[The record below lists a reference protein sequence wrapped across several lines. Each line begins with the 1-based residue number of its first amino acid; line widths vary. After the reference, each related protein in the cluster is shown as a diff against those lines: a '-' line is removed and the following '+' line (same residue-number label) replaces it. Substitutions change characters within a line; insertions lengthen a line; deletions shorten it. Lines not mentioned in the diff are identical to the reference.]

1 MHSFDVCLHY
11 LRAHQIDEVNIPIFL
26 QLPLLCYPSHRHR
39 HRLSPLSH
47 SATRLHNSQ
56 CVLFV
61 VHFSL
66 KSHAQ
71 TCVLISSI
79 ALRAYKFQKNMCV
92 FAFDREKK
100 KRREKNGKKNT
111 DKTFRMRKWTIFFF
125 GVSVCSKV
133 RCEYVF
139 LPIVGDWLSLP
150 LSLYVCLNGLL
161 FFCVCSLARSFFIK
175 LFRTIYTHLHRPL
188 STGSLDDESR
198 RHRKIRTNRI
208 LHFAPGRSSWSQ
220 SLKLIKRVEIM
231 HGVVCVACAHC
242 IDETAKV
249 SGDQVSIRCCVH
261 HTAIRAMASA
271 RERATTTPTKSHAKI
286 HMSAKSSP
294 LLTEVNAIQ
303 CDAVTAWPAPP
314 QTGCTT
320 FKYTLA
326 ASERALA
333 CFIRVSMCVCVV
345 LYFVSLWMPD
355 AFRMCLSSVP
365 VGIIT
370 TNNNRTSCSVLEMN
384 PQPHSGRSVCMRMT
398 LSIFFLLSH
407 RRSSSSLSLPLCHLS
422 IRSSRDSICHRVRSH
437 SCTIFQMFR
446 IQDEEDWK
454 WKKKSN

>member
-11 LRAHQIDEVNIPIFL
+11 LGAHQIDEVNIPIFL

-231 HGVVCVACAHC
+231 HGVVCVACAHR

-271 RERATTTPTKSHAKI
+271 RETESNNDTNEITCKNTHERKVITITNRSKCDSMRRSNCLAGSTTDRMHYIQIHFGGKRAR
-286 HMSAKSSP
+286 
-294 LLTEVNAIQ
+294 L
-303 CDAVTAWPAPP
+303 
-314 QTGCTT
+314 
-320 FKYTLA
+320 
-326 ASERALA
+326 
-333 CFIRVSMCVCVV
+333 FIRVSVCVRGSLFRFALNAWCISHV
-345 LYFVSLWMPD
+345 FV
-355 AFRMCLSSVP
+355 
-365 VGIIT
+365 VG
-370 TNNNRTSCSVLEMN
+370 
-384 PQPHSGRSVCMRMT
+384 SGWNY
-398 LSIFFLLSH
+398 H
-407 RRSSSSLSLPLCHLS
+407 H
-422 IRSSRDSICHRVRSH
+422 
-437 SCTIFQMFR
+437 
-446 IQDEEDWK
+446 
-454 WKKKSN
+454 